1 MMWLVIIVAISMA
14 LSTGLLIKFAK
25 LPPWGHRDMLAYVAM
40 MATILGLLILV
51 LFVDNGQQTFVTQ
64 ADRLI
69 NELVRDPK
77 VKEAVGNVLTTI
89 IDAQAFNLKFA
100 MIGVIVGILSLG
112 LVISA
117 RTLKA
122 SGLGANIE
130 LATGDDGK
138 PAIPVVVAQSKTD
151 PVPVTLPIPPAPAPA
166 PATPPPENVPW
177 H

>member
-1 MMWLVIIVAISMA
+1 MMFIVISVALGLAIATGLVIRY
-14 LSTGLLIKFAK
+14 GK
-25 LPPWGHRDMLAYVAM
+25 LPPWGHRDLLAYAAM

-51 LFVDNGQQTFVTQ
+51 IFVDHGQQTFVTQ

-77 VKEAVGNVLTTI
+77 VKDSVGTVLTTI
-89 IDAQAFNLKFA
+89 IDAQAFNLKLG
-100 MIGVIVGILSLG
+100 MIGIITGILSLG

-138 PAIPVVVAQSKTD
+138 LALPVVVTQKPSD
-151 PVPVTLPIPPAPAPA
+151 PVPVVPQPPLS
-166 PATPPPENVPW
+166 PPPQPTAPPSPPW
-177 H
+177 PS